1 MTGPALRGAVLF
13 TDIVGFTEYTDAR
26 GDAAALALL
35 DRQSAI
41 VAGVL
46 ASSGGRVVKELG
58 DGLLV
63 WFDDVSEAVQAA
75 TALHRAITAARN
87 AGTFPLALRMG
98 MHCGEVVPRGDDV
111 VGHTVNIAARIAD
124 LAGPD
129 EFLIS
134 DAVVVAASSAISTR
148 PVGPTHVRGVAE
160 PIWIHRLVT

>member
-26 GDAAALALL
+26 GDAAALAVL

-41 VAGVL
+41 IADVL
-46 ASSGGRVVKELG
+46 ATIDGRVVKELG

-75 TALHRAITAARN
+75 TALHRAIIAARN

-98 MHCGEVVPRGDDV
+98 MHCGEVVSRGDDV
-111 VGHTVNIAARIAD
+111 VGHTVNIAARIVD

-129 EFLIS
+129 ELLIS
-134 DAVVVAASSAISTR
+134 DAVAAASSASSTH